1 MWLFCGWTIHQ
12 GTAELLSISI
22 RYGKWK
28 CKRSIEQKERYNQP
42 SRNVV
47 FRMWRVKFRMWI
59 FFTICV
65 HSWSQMGTVGDGSM
79 DRYRWYLLT
88 LSIDTFSLI
97 FIDVIDPSVKDFFF
111 WSIVLT
117 IDHKSLLWPMAID
130 PTVHTESI
138 VLINRSNCSKNLP
151 NFRRF
156 LPWRRKNSQLF
167 LKNYFYFN
175 KIIEGFLAINQ
186 LSVSIQSMYFLPA
199 VPNYVHDRARKFD
212 WIHYLAL

>member
-1 MWLFCGWTIHQ
+1 
-12 GTAELLSISI
+12 
-22 RYGKWK
+22 
-28 CKRSIEQKERYNQP
+28 
-42 SRNVV
+42 
-47 FRMWRVKFRMWI
+47 MWRVKFRMWI

-88 LSIDTFSLI
+88 LSINTFSLI

-138 VLINRSNCSKNLP
+138 VLINRSNCSKNSP

-156 LPWRRKNSQLF
+156 LPWRRKNTRLF

-175 KIIEGFLAINQ
+175 KIIEGSINQ
-186 LSVSIQSMYFLPA
+186 LLVSIQSIYFLPA

-212 WIHYLAL
+212 WIHYLALENFKTWRNCKGHLYFLKLALDVLAKAYSTIPLLANCKLVTQFL